1 MRRKP
6 APVVGGAGSW
16 PVASAAQAPVVA
28 GAAAGYRRRRWRRRE
43 QGEGKKVGGG
53 EGVRGVSYEQPE
65 ANHTKTITRNII
77 LSITNTAG

>member
-1 MRRKP
+1 MRQQP
-6 APVVGGAGSW
+6 APVIGGACSGS
-16 PVASAAQAPVVA
+16 VAAAAPAPVVA
-28 GAAAGYRRRRWRRRE
+28 GAAAGCRQRRWRRRE

-53 EGVRGVSYEQPE
+53 DGVRGVSYEQPE